1 MSAPLKVD
9 RISCRYENESAVN
22 HASFEMASGD
32 LACLLG
38 PSGCGKTTVLRA
50 IAGFQ
55 PLIQGAIYLDGR
67 CISSTSTVVAPEHRN
82 MGMVFQDHA
91 LFPHMTVGRNVS
103 AGLFRHSAADAR
115 RIVGEM
121 LERVRLGDKINKY
134 PHELSGGQQQ
144 RVALA
149 RALAPSPGL
158 LLMDEPFSNLDVDLR
173 ERLGQEV
180 RELLKDIGTTCVL
193 VTHDQQDAF
202 TFSDKV
208 GVMRDGHIEQW
219 DQPYNLYHEPASVFV
234 ANFVG
239 DGVFLDGTIASSSEV
254 KTELGLHSG
263 DLVTD
268 LPVGTQVDLLV
279 RPDDVI
285 HDDNSSQSAKILK
298 RSFRGE
304 SYLYTLLLPSGGK
317 VLSLVPSHHD
327 HAIGEDL
334 GIRMEIDHL
343 IVYPKDGPTCPLD

>member
-1 MSAPLKVD
+1 MSAPLHVD
-9 RISCRYENESAVN
+9 QISCRYESESAVN
-22 HASFEMASGD
+22 GASFVMEPGD

-38 PSGCGKTTVLRA
+38 PSGCGKTTILRA

-55 PLIQGAIYLDGR
+55 PLTDGHIFLDDQ
-67 CISSTSTVVAPEHRN
+67 CISSKAFSVPPEQRN

-91 LFPHMTVGRNVS
+91 LFPHMNVEANVA
-103 AGLFRHSAADAR
+103 AGLFRHDKSSSQ

-121 LERVRLGDKINKY
+121 LERVGLERHRHKY

-158 LLMDEPFSNLDVDLR
+158 LLMDEPFSNLDLDLR
-173 ERLGQEV
+173 DRLGHQV
-180 RELLKDIGTTCVL
+180 RELLKEIGTTGVM

-202 TFSDKV
+202 TFGDAV
-208 GVMRDGHIEQW
+208 GVMRDGKIEQW
-219 DQPYNLYHEPASVFV
+219 DAPYNLYHEPASYFV
-234 ANFVG
+234 ARFVG
-239 DGVFLDGTIASSSEV
+239 DGVFIQGTIASSTEV
-254 KTELGLHSG
+254 QTELGLLRG

-268 LPVGTQVDLLV
+268 LPVGTEVEILV

-285 HDDNSSQSAKILK
+285 HDDHSRQTAKILK
-298 RSFRGE
+298 RAFRGE
-304 SYLYTLLLPSGGK
+304 SYLYTLGLPSGSE
-317 VLSLVPSHHD
+317 VLSLVPSHHN

-334 GIRMEIDHL
+334 GIKMEIDHL
-343 IVYPKDGPTCPLD
+343 VVYPKSSP

>member
-9 RISCRYENESAVN
+9 RISCQYESESAVN
-22 HASFEMASGD
+22 QASFSMAPGD

-55 PLIQGAIYLDGR
+55 PLTSGAIYLDDH
-67 CISSTSTVVAPEHRN
+67 CISSPGKIVAPEHRN

-91 LFPHMTVGRNVS
+91 LFPHMNVEKNVA
-103 AGLFRHSAADAR
+103 AGLFRQSTSESH

-121 LERVRLGDKINKY
+121 LERVGLLSQRHKY

-173 ERLGQEV
+173 ERLGQDV
-180 RELLKDIGTTCVL
+180 RELLKEIGATCVM

-202 TFSDKV
+202 TFGDVV

-219 DQPYNLYHEPASVFV
+219 DKPYDLYHEPASLFV
-234 ANFVG
+234 AKFIG
-239 DGVFLDGTIASSSEV
+239 DGVFLEGTVASTTEV
-254 KTELGLHSG
+254 ETELGLLRG

-268 LPVGTQVDLLV
+268 LPVGTPVNILV

-285 HDDNSSQSAKILK
+285 HDDHSKQTARILK

-304 SYLYTLLLPSGGK
+304 SYLYTLALPSGST
-317 VLSLVPSHHD
+317 VLSLVPSHHN

-334 GIRMEIDHL
+334 GIKMEIDHL
-343 IVYPKDGPTCPLD
+343 VVYPRISS